1 MVKDSLGDRMKA
13 FYENPAKL
21 KLTRRTPVIIRI
33 DGRAFHTFT
42 KGMDKPIDA
51 ILVKSMQETMQYLC
65 KNIQGCVLGYT
76 QSDEITLVLVDY
88 QTLTSSAWFEYDVQK
103 LVSISASMAT
113 LEFNRVF
120 MNNIAEMTE
129 NENEFKKYARK
140 LFQATFD
147 ARAFNIPKEEVTN
160 CIFWRQLDA
169 ERNSIQSYAQ
179 SMFSHKQLQNLTCPQ
194 LVDKMEREKGFVW
207 GNEPTTYKRG
217 SCCVKRCYF
226 KDPDGNEHSEEEV
239 YPTPE
244 GGWLF
249 FTDSTCELP
258 RDTKFYSRWDID
270 DDIPRFVDSGRDYVE
285 NLINVGE

>member
-1 MVKDSLGDRMKA
+1 MVKDSLGDRMKS

-21 KLTRRTPVIIRI
+21 KLTRRTPVIIRL

-42 KGMDKPIDA
+42 KGMKKPIDA

-76 QSDEITLVLVDY
+76 QSDEITLVLIDY

-129 NENEFKKYARK
+129 DENEFKKYARK

-147 ARAFNIPKEEVTN
+147 ARALNIPKEEVTN
-160 CIFWRQLDA
+160 CILWRQLDA

-179 SMFSHKQLQNLTCPQ
+179 SMFSHKQLQNLTCSQ
-194 LVDKMEREKGFVW
+194 LVDKMEKEKGLIW

-217 SCCVKRCYF
+217 SCCIKKYYF
-226 KDPDGNEHSEEEV
+226 KDSNGHEHSEDEV
-239 YPTPE
+239 YQTPE
-244 GGWLF
+244 GGLF
-249 FTDSTCELP
+249 WNDSTCELP
-258 RDTKFYSRWDID
+258 HDTQFYSRWIID
-270 DDIPRFVDSGRDYVE
+270 NDIPRFVDSGRDYIE
-285 NLINVGE
+285 RLIHVGE